1 MLDDS
6 SHTQIKS
13 EIDRIA
19 KNIDAILKKV
29 ASLDPNSEDNSDVG
43 KNAAN

>member
-1 MLDDS
+1 VDKS

-29 ASLDPNSEDNSDVG
+29 AHLDPNSENNTDNGDHSP
-43 KNAAN
+43 K